1 MALTESRLRQIIREE
16 AAKVMGEGRFS
27 RRGGGGGGGYGG
39 GYGGGGSRDEVQ
51 HLMDRY
57 GLSYEDAEQRL
68 QDIYDDIGFDQ
79 DLVDDAVFGG
89 EGDD

>member
-27 RRGGGGGGGYGG
+27 RRGGGGG
-39 GYGGGGSRDEVQ
+39 YGGGGERDEIL
-51 HLMDRY
+51 HLMQRY
-57 GLSYEDAEQRL
+57 GLSYEDAQQRL

-79 DLVDDAVFGG
+79 GLVDDAVFGG
-89 EGDD
+89 EGDDDF